1 MFKVNTTVNQPTPIN
16 PSPNNG
22 PGGSPAP
29 PGVGSAFK
37 DHLAKAAGDQNLE
50 KVSQADGS
58 GSNPSFQPE
67 VIVNLLRLERM
78 RSLISGIESAPDQ
91 GSSGSR
97 ALSALGKDDLG
108 TIAARTTRGKTGLAV
123 GGRDSS
129 PDDTSNYEEHDFDGI
144 INQTANKYGID
155 KNLVKAVIKVESG
168 FDPDAVSGAGAV
180 GLMQL
185 MPGTAE
191 HLGVA
196 DSSDPKQNI
205 NGGVRYLKE
214 LLDRYNGN
222 TRKALAAYNW
232 GPGNLER
239 QTRSMPKETRQ
250 YIAKVMSQYR
260 TLSNKMTA

>member
-1 MFKVNTTVNQPTPIN
+1 
-16 PSPNNG
+16 
-22 PGGSPAP
+22 
-29 PGVGSAFK
+29 
-37 DHLAKAAGDQNLE
+37 
-50 KVSQADGS
+50 
-58 GSNPSFQPE
+58 
-67 VIVNLLRLERM
+67 M
-78 RSLISGIESAPDQ
+78 RSLISGIESTPDQ
-91 GSSGSR
+91 GSGSQD
-97 ALSALGKDDLG
+97 LSALGKNDLG
-108 TIAARTTRGKTGLAV
+108 KIAARTTGSGKSGLAV

-129 PDDTSNYEEHDFDGI
+129 PDDSSNYDEHDFDGI

-191 HLGVA
+191 HLGVD

-214 LLDRYNGN
+214 LLDRYNGD

-232 GPGNLER
+232 GPG
-239 QTRSMPKETRQ
+239 
-250 YIAKVMSQYR
+250 
-260 TLSNKMTA
+260 